1 MKISVDDLIGR
12 VKVNMEELTDPYNE
26 SVSLEGGIDVVA
38 YIREKLPDALLSV
51 WASVPVEML
60 PQTDCASSLQPERR
74 PDGSGRVVL
83 PADVWRMTEFC
94 MEGWR
99 QPVTTFIDRTSPAYE
114 LQFNPYT
121 RGGVAFPVCVLS
133 NESGGKCLDYYSL
146 PPCTEAHRVKTARY
160 VAYPQPSNGHY
171 EIAESLIPTV
181 CYTCAALVFEILS
194 RPEQAAAMLRSIVR

>member
-1 MKISVDDLIGR
+1 MKISVNDLIER
-12 VKVNMEELTDPYNE
+12 VKVNMEELTDLYNA
-26 SVSLEGGIDVVA
+26 SVVLDGGIDISV
-38 YIREKLPDALLSV
+38 YIQEKLPDALLSV
-51 WASVPVEML
+51 WATSPVESL

-74 PDGSGRVVL
+74 TDGSGRVIL

-99 QPVTTFIDRTSPAYE
+99 QPVTAFVDRTSPAYE

-133 NESGGKCLDYYSL
+133 NENGQKCLDYYSL

-160 VAYPQPSNGHY
+160 VAYPRLSNNSY
-171 EIAESLIPTV
+171 EIDESLIPVV
-181 CYTCAALVFEILS
+181 CYTCAALVFEILD